1 MTAQEA
7 TTTATTDTGKL
18 FSAQLLRSIRLTSES
33 SPEEVRELRF
43 RTDDPNFRGVAG
55 QLVRVMAPG
64 QFGNRYHPRFYSLAD
79 THYPTNEDAEFTLCV
94 QRCFLI
100 DDFNGEEYAGVASNY
115 LCDLPI
121 GSSIEYAGPV
131 GYPFAPPADRSA
143 NVLMIGMGT
152 GIAPFRGLVRAIYQ
166 QVPHWEGK
174 VRLFY
179 GARSGLEMLYMN
191 DANSELGIY
200 LDQPTFKAFQ
210 AISPRP
216 ALNAPVELDKAIENN
231 AAEVWAMLQD
241 PDTHVYI
248 AGSQAQVGLINTAL
262 QYTSGAAWPAIRK
275 GLAASQRWHET
286 LY

>member
-1 MTAQEA
+1 MTAQDA
-7 TTTATTDTGKL
+7 TTTAAADIAKL
-18 FSAQLLRSIRLTSES
+18 FSADLLRSTRLTSEN

-43 RTDDPNFRGVAG
+43 RTDDPGFRGIAG
-55 QLVRVMAPG
+55 QLIRVMAPG

-79 THYPTNEDAEFTLCV
+79 TDYPKDTNAEFTLCV
-94 QRCFLI
+94 RRCFLI
-100 DDFNGEEYAGVASNY
+100 DDFNGEQYTGVASNY

-121 GSSIEYAGPV
+121 GESIEYAGPV

-166 QVPHWEGK
+166 QVPRWKGK

-191 DANSELGIY
+191 EANSELGIY

-210 AISPRP
+210 AISPHP
-216 ALNAPVELDKAIENN
+216 ALNAPIELDKAIESN
-231 AAEVWAMLQD
+231 ATEVWEMLQA
-241 PDTHVYI
+241 PATHVYI
-248 AGSQAQVGLINTAL
+248 TGSQAQIGLINTAL
-262 QYTSGAAWPAIRK
+262 QYVSGAAWPALYKR
-275 GLAASQRWHET
+275 LVSSQRWHET